1 MLTLSREASKV
12 KRVWERNSHRVKA
25 MRYPEISWTKGPYQ
39 GDVVA
44 VIGQPWIMTKEVLSL
59 LDSRQSFLVSQSQL
73 EPSLLRQEAPKQK
86 RLIDTD
92 AEGLGAAHFFS
103 RKGTVDKILM
113 IADQSSGADA
123 WLAKQVGQ
131 IVNKPLEVVYLQDLV
146 PREKI
151 VEHLLVSG

>member
-1 MLTLSREASKV
+1 
-12 KRVWERNSHRVKA
+12 
-25 MRYPEISWTKGPYQ
+25 
-39 GDVVA
+39 
-44 VIGQPWIMTKEVLSL
+44 MTKEILSL

-92 AEGLGAAHFFS
+92 AEVLGAAHFFS
-103 RKGTVDKILM
+103 RKGTVDRILM
-113 IADQSSGADA
+113 IADQNSGADA

-146 PREKI
+146 SREKV
-151 VEHLLVSG
+151 VEILLTPFT